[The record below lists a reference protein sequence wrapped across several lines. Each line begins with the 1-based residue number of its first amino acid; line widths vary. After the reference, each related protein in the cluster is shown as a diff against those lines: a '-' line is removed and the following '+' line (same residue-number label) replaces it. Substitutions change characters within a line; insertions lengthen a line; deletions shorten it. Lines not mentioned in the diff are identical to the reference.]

1 MDQVAFIWQLDY
13 DMCAIV
19 TIVLNFQQMMYRQA
33 NVIFM
38 WINRYKTS
46 DLEKNVHNGKISFSW

>member
-33 NVIFM
+33 NVDQQVQNIRFRKECTQ
-38 WINRYKTS
+38 WQN
-46 DLEKNVHNGKISFSW
+46 